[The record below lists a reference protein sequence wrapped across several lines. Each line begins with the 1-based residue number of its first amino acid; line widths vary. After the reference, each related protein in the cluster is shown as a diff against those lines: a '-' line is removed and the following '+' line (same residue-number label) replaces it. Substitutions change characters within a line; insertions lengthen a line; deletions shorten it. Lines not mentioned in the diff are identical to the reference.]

1 MIIIIPNK
9 SVRFVKKHF
18 CPNVCIK
25 AGASICLQEY
35 KYTGREKSDHTT
47 TATTYSSIACPPN
60 EKYNLIFKDKTKQFS
75 VLVGSNETCQSNL
88 HMCYLKTKPRALDWK
103 NGNDW
108 NNSQLFLGHFSFF
121 LSNEPASKMIF
132 FEWSQLLYN
141 SSSGIEDF
149 DKKYKIIK
157 TI

>member
-1 MIIIIPNK
+1 
-9 SVRFVKKHF
+9 
-18 CPNVCIK
+18 
-25 AGASICLQEY
+25 
-35 KYTGREKSDHTT
+35 
-47 TATTYSSIACPPN
+47 
-60 EKYNLIFKDKTKQFS
+60 
-75 VLVGSNETCQSNL
+75 
-88 HMCYLKTKPRALDWK
+88 MCYLKTKPRALDWK